1 MKPSELLNFVL
12 QKEKFLKHWS
22 IVHITKDFLI
32 LAVCLTS
39 YHPLEETL
47 HRFVIFN
54 YILDYIYSR
63 FNHLLSS
70 WNQDILQPNKLE
82 LYCYVIHEKG
92 ANVEFVG
99 PKINKNIVYNGQKRV
114 HDIKFQSAALPNGL
128 TSNFSN
134 SYVGKRHDSTMVN
147 EPGLLS
153 NLQRPVLAQQS
164 APLQLWWSNIP
175 LFHSSWSPFSWQNL
189 TPKPVSYNK
198 ARVKL

>member
-114 HDIKFQSAALPNGL
+114 HDIKFQSAVLPNGL
-128 TSNFSN
+128 TSNFSD
-134 SYVGKRHDSTMVN
+134 SYVGKRHDSTM
-147 EPGLLS
+147 LS
-153 NLQRPVLAQQS
+153 DLQRSVLAQQS

>member
-1 MKPSELLNFVL
+1 M
-12 QKEKFLKHWS
+12 
-22 IVHITKDFLI
+22 
-32 LAVCLTS
+32 
-39 YHPLEETL
+39 
-47 HRFVIFN
+47 
-54 YILDYIYSR
+54 
-63 FNHLLSS
+63 
-70 WNQDILQPNKLE
+70 LQPNKLE
-82 LYCYVIHEKG
+82 LYCNVIHDKG

-164 APLQLWWSNIP
+164 APLQLW
-175 LFHSSWSPFSWQNL
+175 
-189 TPKPVSYNK
+189 
-198 ARVKL
+198 

>member
-12 QKEKFLKHWS
+12 QKEIFLKHWS

-128 TSNFSN
+128 TSNFSD
-134 SYVGKRHDSTMVN
+134 SYVGKRAWAALKFTEISIGTTISPSAAMVIQHTLF
-147 EPGLLS
+147 PFILK
-153 NLQRPVLAQQS
+153 
-164 APLQLWWSNIP
+164 P
-175 LFHSSWSPFSWQNL
+175 LFL
-189 TPKPVSYNK
+189 TKSYT
-198 ARVKL
+198 

>member
-12 QKEKFLKHWS
+12 QKEIFLKHWS

-39 YHPLEETL
+39 YHPLEGTL
-47 HRFVIFN
+47 HRFVIIN

-82 LYCYVIHEKG
+82 LYCYVIHEKR

-114 HDIKFQSAALPNGL
+114 HDIKFQSAVLPNGL
-128 TSNFSN
+128 TSNFSD
-134 SYVGKRHDSTMVN
+134 SYVGKRHDSTM
-147 EPGLLS
+147 LS
-153 NLQRPVLAQQS
+153 DLQRSVLAQQS

-175 LFHSSWSPFSWQNL
+175 LFHSSWSPFS
-189 TPKPVSYNK
+189 
-198 ARVKL
+198 